1 MDFGKKNMD
10 ETTAFLKKIVT
21 VVNRRLNEHI
31 K

>member
-10 ETTAFLKKIVT
+10 KTTAFLKKNSNFA
-21 VVNRRLNEHI
+21 NRRLNEHI